1 MNVKDMKSPFTPQEH
16 QRIDAAI
23 AAIKGDTAA
32 DLCVV
37 VTRVSDRY
45 PLYPIVWAS
54 IAAILLGAL
63 VSLSGPVSRAAS

>member
-1 MNVKDMKSPFTPQEH
+1 MNVKKQLKNLFTSEEH

-37 VTRVSDRY
+37 VTPASDRY
-45 PLYPIVWAS
+45 PLYPIMWAS
-54 IAAILLGAL
+54 IAAIRSALL
-63 VSLSGPVSRAAS
+63 